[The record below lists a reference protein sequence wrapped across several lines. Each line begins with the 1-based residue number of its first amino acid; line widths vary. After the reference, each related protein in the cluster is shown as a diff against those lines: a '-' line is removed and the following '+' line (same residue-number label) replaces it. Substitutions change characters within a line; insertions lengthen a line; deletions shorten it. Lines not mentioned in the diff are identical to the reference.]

1 MIRLFWLYT
10 PIVQVI
16 KEIELF
22 LLNLQTISANT
33 RLYDSIVEF
42 FVLVV
47 YLIEVLVVSV
57 RPLFIS
63 CLSFAGKC
71 KPIAVSSDSNGN
83 ILKTYAKDIFLKKNS
98 RFLSVYL
105 KFGERQRMEVFFF

>member
-63 CLSFAGKC
+63 CLSFAGK
-71 KPIAVSSDSNGN
+71 VHTHSS
-83 ILKTYAKDIFLKKNS
+83 LL
-98 RFLSVYL
+98 
-105 KFGERQRMEVFFF
+105 

>member
-63 CLSFAGKC
+63 CLSFAGK
-71 KPIAVSSDSNGN
+71 VQTHSS
-83 ILKTYAKDIFLKKNS
+83 LL
-98 RFLSVYL
+98 
-105 KFGERQRMEVFFF
+105 